1 MAQAAR
7 MTDTGGMELLEREP
21 SLALLADCAAEA
33 RRGDGRL
40 VVLGGEAGV
49 GKTALLE
56 RFQRELRDARWS
68 WGACD
73 GLFTPRPLGPLYD
86 LADQLGGELLELCAR
101 GASRDDLFRAL
112 LRQVSGPGPVNV
124 VVVEDI
130 HWADEAT
137 MDLLRFAGR
146 RLRDA
151 RVLLVV
157 TFRDDDLATDDQLR
171 VALGELA
178 RHRTTRRIAL
188 APLSA
193 DAVRALADGSS
204 LEAAALYQLTG
215 GNPFYVTEVLQA
227 GMAEVP
233 ASARDA
239 VLARAAG
246 LGADSRQ
253 LLEVAALTGA
263 RVEAGLLEATVG
275 CPPAAVDELLTC
287 GLLAAEGGWLRF
299 RHEIARLAVE
309 QAIPARRRAA
319 IHGQILTALSS
330 SLGSSGSQ
338 DEAQMAFH
346 AEEADDVA
354 AVLRYAPAAA
364 RRAAALASHREAA
377 AQFERALRFAAH
389 TDRATAAA
397 LYVDLADELLLL
409 DRTED
414 AAEAIGRGLELWRAT
429 GDRRSEG
436 DATRRLSSVMWYL
449 ARGQEAAV
457 AAETAV
463 AILEPLPAGIEL
475 ARAYANL
482 AARRMMA
489 ARHEEAIEAARRAR
503 SITAA
508 QSAPDVVSDALNT
521 EAVSA
526 FYLGQEWI
534 GLMERA
540 LRIALDQDLH
550 AAAGRAYCNFY
561 SLQCLRRR
569 FAEGEWVYADG
580 IVYCDERDIT
590 TYATFLR
597 SERTKMLEQ
606 TGRWDEALALS
617 QEILDMPAL
626 APATRVCPLNRTGT
640 ILARRG
646 DPAAWEHLDEAMTL
660 AEGTGEPLQIAPV
673 RLTRAEA
680 YWLEGRTAE
689 AAREAE
695 LADEVPDPGDPWL
708 AGTLAAWLRRTGS
721 SRQPRGDVAEPYR
734 QQLSGHWEKAAQLWT
749 DLDCPYE
756 AALVRLDAADEGALR
771 EALSTFT
778 EIGASAVARLTR
790 QRLRALGA
798 RSIPAGPRSATRG
811 DPLGLTRRE
820 REVLAEICAGQTN
833 AAIAAKLFIS
843 AKTVDH
849 HVSAVLGKLGAPNR
863 NAAAARAAQLGL
875 LS

>member
-56 RFQRELRDARWS
+56 RFQHELRDARWS

-86 LADQLGGELLELCAR
+86 LADQLGGELQGLCAR

-137 MDLLRFAGR
+137 MDLVRFAGR
-146 RLRDA
+146 RLRDT
-151 RVLLVV
+151 RVLLIV

-193 DAVRALADGSS
+193 DAVRALAGASS

-239 VLARAAG
+239 VLAR
-246 LGADSRQ
+246 
-253 LLEVAALTGA
+253 VAALTGA
-263 RVEAGLLEATVG
+263 RVEAELLEATAG
-275 CPPAAVDELLTC
+275 CPPAAVDELLAC
-287 GLLAAEGGWLRF
+287 GLLAADGGRLRF

-319 IHGQILTALSS
+319 IHGQILTALR
-330 SLGSSGSQ
+330 SSGSQ

-377 AQFERALRFAAH
+377 AQFERALRFAAD
-389 TDRATAAA
+389 TDEATAAA

-409 DRTED
+409 DRTEE
-414 AAEAIGRGLELWRAT
+414 AAEAIGRGLELWRAV

-436 DATRRLSSVMWYL
+436 DATRRLSSVLWHL
-449 ARGQEAAV
+449 ARGEEAAA

-489 ARHEEAIEAARRAR
+489 ARHEEATEAAQRAR
-503 SITAA
+503 SIAAA

-526 FYLGQEWI
+526 FHLGRDWA

-540 LRIALDQDLH
+540 LRIALDHNLH

-561 SLQCLRRR
+561 SLYCHVRQY
-569 FAEGEWVYADG
+569 ADGDWVYADG
-580 IVYCDERDIT
+580 SVYCDERDIT

-606 TGRWDEALALS
+606 TGRWDEALTLS

-626 APATRVCPLNRTGT
+626 APATRICPLNRTGT

-646 DPAAWEHLDEAMTL
+646 DPATWE
-660 AEGTGEPLQIAPV
+660 
-673 RLTRAEA
+673 
-680 YWLEGRTAE
+680 
-689 AAREAE
+689 
-695 LADEVPDPGDPWL
+695 
-708 AGTLAAWLRRTGS
+708 
-721 SRQPRGDVAEPYR
+721 
-734 QQLSGHWEKAAQLWT
+734 
-749 DLDCPYE
+749 
-756 AALVRLDAADEGALR
+756 RLD
-771 EALSTFT
+771 
-778 EIGASAVARLTR
+778 
-790 QRLRALGA
+790 
-798 RSIPAGPRSATRG
+798 
-811 DPLGLTRRE
+811 
-820 REVLAEICAGQTN
+820 
-833 AAIAAKLFIS
+833 
-843 AKTVDH
+843 
-849 HVSAVLGKLGAPNR
+849 
-863 NAAAARAAQLGL
+863 
-875 LS
+875 

>member
-1 MAQAAR
+1 
-7 MTDTGGMELLEREP
+7 
-21 SLALLADCAAEA
+21 
-33 RRGDGRL
+33 
-40 VVLGGEAGV
+40 
-49 GKTALLE
+49 
-56 RFQRELRDARWS
+56 
-68 WGACD
+68 
-73 GLFTPRPLGPLYD
+73 
-86 LADQLGGELLELCAR
+86 
-101 GASRDDLFRAL
+101 
-112 LRQVSGPGPVNV
+112 
-124 VVVEDI
+124 
-130 HWADEAT
+130 
-137 MDLLRFAGR
+137 
-146 RLRDA
+146 
-151 RVLLVV
+151 
-157 TFRDDDLATDDQLR
+157 
-171 VALGELA
+171 
-178 RHRTTRRIAL
+178 
-188 APLSA
+188 
-193 DAVRALADGSS
+193 
-204 LEAAALYQLTG
+204 
-215 GNPFYVTEVLQA
+215 
-227 GMAEVP
+227 
-233 ASARDA
+233 
-239 VLARAAG
+239 
-246 LGADSRQ
+246 
-253 LLEVAALTGA
+253 
-263 RVEAGLLEATVG
+263 
-275 CPPAAVDELLTC
+275 
-287 GLLAAEGGWLRF
+287 
-299 RHEIARLAVE
+299 
-309 QAIPARRRAA
+309 
-319 IHGQILTALSS
+319 
-330 SLGSSGSQ
+330 
-338 DEAQMAFH
+338 MAFH

-364 RRAAALASHREAA
+364 RPAAALASHREAV
-377 AQFERALRFAAH
+377 AQFERALRFAAD

-409 DRTED
+409 DRIEE
-414 AAEAIGRGLELWRAT
+414 AAEAIGRGLELWRAV

-436 DATRRLSSVMWYL
+436 DATRRLSSVPWHL
-449 ARGQEAAV
+449 ARGQDATA

-489 ARHEEAIEAARRAR
+489 ARHEEATEAAQRAQT
-503 SITAA
+503 IPAA
-508 QSAPDVVSDALNT
+508 QNAPDVISDALDT

-526 FYLGQEWI
+526 FYLGRDWA

-540 LRIALDQDLH
+540 LRIALDHNPH

-561 SLQCLRRR
+561 SLYGHVRQ
-569 FAEGEWVYADG
+569 FADGDWVYADG
-580 IVYCDERDIT
+580 TVYCDERDIT

-617 QEILDMPAL
+617 REILDMPAL

-680 YWLEGRTAE
+680 YWLEGRIAE

-695 LADEVPDPGDPWL
+695 LADDVPDPGDPWL
-708 AGTLAAWLRRTGS
+708 AGALAVWLRRTGS
-721 SRQPRGDVAEPYR
+721 ARRPRAELAEPY
-734 QQLSGHWEKAAQLWT
+734 QLLLNGNGEKAAQLWT
-749 DLDCPYE
+749 DLGCPYE
-756 AALVRLDAADEGALR
+756 AALVRLDAAEEGALR

-778 EIGASAVARLTR
+778 EPGAAAAARITR

-849 HVSAVLGKLGAPNR
+849 HVSAVLAKLGAPNR
-863 NAAAARAAQLGL
+863 NTAAARAAKLGL

>member
-1 MAQAAR
+1 
-7 MTDTGGMELLEREP
+7 MELLERES
-21 SLALLADCAAEA
+21 SLALLAGYAAEA
-33 RRGDGRL
+33 RGRDGRL
-40 VVLGGEAGV
+40 VVIGGEAGV

-86 LADQLGGELLELCAR
+86 LADQLGGELRDLCAR
-101 GASRDDLFRAL
+101 GADRDELFRAL
-112 LRQVSGPGPVNV
+112 LRQVSGPGPLNV
-124 VVVEDI
+124 VVVEDV

-137 MDLLRFAGR
+137 MDLLRFASR
-146 RLRDA
+146 RLRETP
-151 RVLLVV
+151 VLVVV

-193 DAVRALADGSS
+193 DAVRALADGSD
-204 LEAAALYQLTG
+204 LEAAALYRLTG
-215 GNPFYVTEVLQA
+215 GNPFYVNEVLQA

-246 LGADSRQ
+246 LSADARQ

-263 RVEAGLLEATVG
+263 RAEAGLLEAAAG
-275 CPPAAVDELLTC
+275 CPPAAVDELLAC
-287 GLLAAEGGWLRF
+287 GLLAADGGWLRF

-309 QAIPARRRAA
+309 QAIPARRGAA
-319 IHGQILTALSS
+319 IHGQILTALRAA
-330 SLGSSGSQ
+330 GAR
-338 DEAQMAFH
+338 DDAQLAFH
-346 AEEADDVA
+346 AEGADDAA
-354 AVLRYAPAAA
+354 AVLRYARAAA
-364 RRAAALASHREAA
+364 RQAAGLASHREAA
-377 AQFERALRFAAH
+377 AQFERALRFAA
-389 TDRATAAA
+389 DADGATAAA
-397 LYVDLADELLLL
+397 LYDGLADELLLL
-409 DRTED
+409 DRTDD

-429 GDRRSEG
+429 GDRRREG
-436 DATRRLSSVMWYL
+436 DATRRLSAVLWHL
-449 ARGQEAAV
+449 ARGQEAAA

-463 AILEPLPAGIEL
+463 AILQPLPAGIEL

-482 AARRMMA
+482 AARLMMA
-489 ARHEEAIEAARRAR
+489 ARYEEAIEAARRA
-503 SITAA
+503 
-508 QSAPDVVSDALNT
+508 QSVVAGQGAPDVASDALNT

-526 FYLGQEWI
+526 FYLGREWT

-540 LRIALDQDLH
+540 LRIALDQNLH
-550 AAAGRAYCNFY
+550 AEAGRAYCNFY
-561 SLQCLRRR
+561 SLHCHARQ
-569 FAEGEWVYADG
+569 FAAGEWVYADG
-580 IVYCDERDIT
+580 IVYCDDHDIT

-597 SERTKMLEQ
+597 SERTRMLEQ
-606 TGRWDEALALS
+606 TGRWDEALAVS
-617 QEILDMPAL
+617 QEILDLPVL

-646 DPAAWEHLDEAMTL
+646 DPAAWEHLDEGMIL
-660 AEGTGEPLQIAPV
+660 AERTGEPLQIAPL

-695 LADEVPDPGDPWL
+695 LADAVPDPGDPWL
-708 AGTLAAWLRRTGS
+708 AGALAAWLRRTGS
-721 SRQPRGDVAEPYR
+721 ARRPAGGMAEPY
-734 QQLSGHWEKAAQLWT
+734 QHQLNGHWEKAVQQWT
-749 DLDCPYE
+749 DLGCPYE
-756 AALVRLDAADEGALR
+756 AALVRLDTADERALR

-778 EIGASAVARLTR
+778 ELGASAAARLTR
-790 QRLRALGA
+790 QKLRALGV
-798 RSIPAGPRSATRG
+798 RSIPVGPRSATRG

-820 REVLAEICAGQTN
+820 REVLEEICAGQSN

-843 AKTVDH
+843 ARTVDH
-849 HVSAVLGKLGAPNR
+849 HVSAVLAKLGAPSR
-863 NAAAARAAQLGL
+863 NAAAAQAARLGL
-875 LS
+875 LK

>member
-1 MAQAAR
+1 M
-7 MTDTGGMELLEREP
+7 
-21 SLALLADCAAEA
+21 
-33 RRGDGRL
+33 
-40 VVLGGEAGV
+40 
-49 GKTALLE
+49 
-56 RFQRELRDARWS
+56 
-68 WGACD
+68 
-73 GLFTPRPLGPLYD
+73 
-86 LADQLGGELLELCAR
+86 
-101 GASRDDLFRAL
+101 
-112 LRQVSGPGPVNV
+112 
-124 VVVEDI
+124 
-130 HWADEAT
+130 
-137 MDLLRFAGR
+137 
-146 RLRDA
+146 
-151 RVLLVV
+151 
-157 TFRDDDLATDDQLR
+157 
-171 VALGELA
+171 
-178 RHRTTRRIAL
+178 
-188 APLSA
+188 
-193 DAVRALADGSS
+193 RALAGGSD
-204 LEAAALYQLTG
+204 LEAAALYRLTG

-246 LGADSRQ
+246 LSADARQ

-263 RVEAGLLEATVG
+263 RVEAGLLEATAG
-275 CPPAAVDELLTC
+275 CPPTAVDELLAR
-287 GLLAAEGGWLRF
+287 GLLAADGGWLRF

-319 IHGQILTALSS
+319 IHGQILTALR
-330 SLGSSGSQ
+330 SSGI
-338 DEAQMAFH
+338 AGRG
-346 AEEADDVA
+346 A
-354 AVLRYAPAAA
+354 AWPSTPRKRTTSRRCCATRPR
-364 RRAAALASHREAA
+364 RRAGRPRLASHREAA
-377 AQFERALRFAAH
+377 AQFERALRFAAD
-389 TDRATAAA
+389 TDGATAAA
-397 LYVDLADELLLL
+397 LYDELADELLLL

-414 AAEAIGRGLELWRAT
+414 AAEAIGRGLELWRAI

-436 DATRRLSSVMWYL
+436 DATRRLSSVLWHL
-449 ARGQEAAV
+449 ARGQEAAA

-489 ARHEEAIEAARRAR
+489 ARHEEATEAARRAQ
-503 SITAA
+503 SVVAA
-508 QSAPDVVSDALNT
+508 QSAPDVASDALNT

-526 FYLGQEWI
+526 FYLGREWT

-540 LRIALDQDLH
+540 LRIALDQNLH

-561 SLQCLRRR
+561 SLYCHLRQ

-580 IVYCDERDIT
+580 IAYCDDHDIT

-597 SERTKMLEQ
+597 SERTRMLEQ

-617 QEILDMPAL
+617 QEILDMTAL

-660 AEGTGEPLQIAPV
+660 AESTGEPLQIAPV

-708 AGTLAAWLRRTGS
+708 AGALAAWLRRTGS
-721 SRQPRGDVAEPYR
+721 ARRPRGRGGRALPAPAQRPLGEGRPAVDRPGLPVRGRASPAGRGRRERAAGGAEHLHRARRVRRRP
-734 QQLSGHWEKAAQLWT
+734 ADPA
-749 DLDCPYE
+749 E
-756 AALVRLDAADEGALR
+756 AARARRPVDPGRPQVRD
-771 EALSTFT
+771 
-778 EIGASAVARLTR
+778 
-790 QRLRALGA
+790 
-798 RSIPAGPRSATRG
+798 PG

-820 REVLAEICAGQTN
+820 REVLEEICAGQSN

-849 HVSAVLGKLGAPNR
+849 HVSAVLAKLGAPSR
-863 NAAAARAAQLGL
+863 NAAAARAAELGL
-875 LS
+875 TRS